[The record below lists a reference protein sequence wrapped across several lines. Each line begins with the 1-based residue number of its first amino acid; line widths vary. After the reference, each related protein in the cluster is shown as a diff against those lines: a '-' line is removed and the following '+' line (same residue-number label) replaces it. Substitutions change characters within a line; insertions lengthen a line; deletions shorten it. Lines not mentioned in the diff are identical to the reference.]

1 MCQYEGCGGKRKKVL
16 FFWFWINIVCK
27 YPRSNTKNHESTQ
40 RAPLPHQAHS
50 NSFPITSSRNTA
62 SHSQTP
68 GISSTCFSSTKNDHT
83 QKNSKSWEPSLSW
96 TFPRGSRHI
105 PVVSALKSTVWRCIA
120 NASRKVESATSAA
133 NASVA
138 AILLLTSC
146 TSTRHSKWQTS
157 DTRALSRECLPSC
170 QSEDAPARN
179 HNAGKIIVNVSGRE
193 WSALRNASV
202 WCAKTGSLT
211 IMTTT

>member
-1 MCQYEGCGGKRKKVL
+1 MYQYKGCLSKRKKVL
-16 FFWFWINIVCK
+16 FFWFWINIICK
-27 YPRSNTKNHESTQ
+27 YPRSNTKNHESTPK
-40 RAPLPHQAHS
+40 APLPHQAHS
-50 NSFPITSSRNTA
+50 NSFPITKSRNTA

-68 GISSTCFSSTKNDHT
+68 EISSTCFSLTKNDPI

-96 TFPRGSRHI
+96 TFPRGSRRI
-105 PVVSALKSTVWRCIA
+105 PVANVLKSTVWRCIA
-120 NASRKVESATSAA
+120 NASPKVASATSAA
-133 NASVA
+133 NAPVA
-138 AILLLTSC
+138 AILPLTSC
-146 TSTRHSKWQTS
+146 TSTRHNKWQTS
-157 DTRALSRECLPSC
+157 DTPGPSRECPPSC

-193 WSALRNASV
+193 WSALRNASA